1 MMHGGWRVCTPGL
14 VRNLPT
20 DYVLNDACDME
31 LLRVAA
37 CWLVGAFR
45 GAERLA
51 GGFLLRISNLT

>member
-1 MMHGGWRVCTPGL
+1 

-20 DYVLNDACDME
+20 DYVLDDACDVE

-45 GAERLA
+45 GAEGLA
-51 GGFLLRISNLT
+51 GGFLLRTFNLT